1 MLKYAL
7 LCGLLALN
15 LSGALTES
23 DMICRLTDAPS
34 QCGAFCLSALAPVF
48 NSLRIPH
55 NLENSSD
62 LSKANEVLVRQN
74 TMDSQLTALQNKL
87 ASIEVALTS
96 LQDKL
101 ASIEVALDAQ
111 ARNLANNEQ
120 NFTKRLNGLES
131 RLSDQEEEV
140 LKGVTKI
147 KYVGFQRI
155 GSKYY
160 YIEQESPKNWSV
172 AAETCRSMG
181 GNLADIKDAADLA
194 AIQLNL
200 KVNTNYWLGINGF
213 ANKYQYLSL
222 STGKN
227 VPYLHW
233 GAVVSGSTTNPPN
246 FNCVVQNN
254 GNMYS
259 VGCYRNNL
267 FICQT
272 EG

>member
-15 LSGALTES
+15 LSGALAES

-34 QCGAFCLSALAPVF
+34 QCGAFCLSALAPVY
-48 NSLRIPH
+48 NTLRIPH
-55 NLENSSD
+55 NLANSSYS
-62 LSKANEVLVRQN
+62 SKANEVLVGQH
-74 TMDSQLTALQNKL
+74 TLESQLTALQDNQ
-87 ASIEVALTS
+87 ASIKVALTS
-96 LQDKL
+96 LQDML
-101 ASIEVALDAQ
+101 ASIKVPLDAQ
-111 ARNLANNEQ
+111 ARYLANNEQ
-120 NFTKRLNGLES
+120 NFTKRLDGLES
-131 RLSDQEEEV
+131 RLSDQEAKV

-181 GNLADIKDAADLA
+181 GNLADIRDAADLA

-200 KVNTNYWLGINGF
+200 KVKTNYWLGISDL
-213 ANKYQYLSL
+213 ANKNQFISL
-222 STGKN
+222 STAKK
-227 VPYLHW
+227 VPYWHW
-233 GAVVSGSTTNPPN
+233 VGMLCGSTTNPPN
-246 FNCVVQNN
+246 CNCVVLRD
-254 GNMYS
+254 GKMYAD
-259 VGCYRNNL
+259 GCYRNNL